1 MVTLSIWAGLPLTR
15 WNLIRGCSFG
25 ASFAYLLK
33 NQYID
38 PVPCIEFLEAAPLFY
53 GEFATHIF
61 MNCQAS
67 SSFESYYPLY
77 ISTLFVLYNLS

>member
-1 MVTLSIWAGLPLTR
+1 MVTLLIWAVLPLTR

-33 NQYID
+33 NQYTD
-38 PVPCIEFLEAAPLFY
+38 PVPCIEFLDAAPLFY
-53 GEFATHIF
+53 GKFATHIF

-67 SSFESYYPLY
+67 SSFETYYPLY
-77 ISTLFVLYNLS
+77 LLTLFVLYNLS